1 MKKRIL
7 ALGLSFLLT
16 FAACMPASAA
26 EINPGPVNPEA
37 SGILQETA
45 DTSQQETATADNIK
59 ETAADSEPGEEK
71 EPLTG
76 EDSLGKEAETP
87 QTETASS
94 MPPDST
100 EMEDSSEITETVSEE
115 DVLPDADESK
125 EFEDS
130 EKPVETS
137 APEET
142 ENLEGSAEPAESE
155 ASAATDDSGEN
166 TPADN
171 NGIMPLS
178 GVQLFW
184 PVPGHTSLSQGF
196 HDGNAIDISDGN
208 IAGATVIAA
217 IGGTVTS
224 IYLCPDQH
232 YGSTGDCNGFGTGLV
247 INGDDGRVYQYA
259 HMKAGSIPSN
269 VYHGARVEAGQTIGA
284 VGTTGNS
291 SGNHLHFGISIGNY
305 WNASGINPQ
314 YENYTYGGVSLT
326 TSWNIYCS
334 LADTTNAVIHGD
346 ITTNQSVQFTEAGA
360 YVWDPDGNLVAQPSE
375 GTTVSGTIMSIKYD
389 MGMELGIWLNPGTT
403 YTYQFWAKTGGN
415 TYTSGVGSFSTT
427 GDTPITHILLSPSQ
441 ANMKAG
447 EKLTLK
453 AGITPAYANN
463 KTLTWTSDNTAV
475 ATVSNGVV
483 TAVKPGTAKITAK
496 SHNGILGFCTITVQ
510 DDLASVKVN
519 PSITGRAA
527 DALRLGWKKVAEAD
541 GYIIEQFKN
550 GVWTRIARIAGN
562 NTLTYRVEKLNPS
575 TTYKFRMKAFKL
587 DGDNASYSGYTA
599 VSGKTNPSVV
609 SGVKIG
615 GRAADALRINWTKN
629 PTASGYIIEQYK
641 SGKWTRIAR
650 IANNTTTTYRVEK
663 LSSSTTYQ
671 FRIQAFGSDGSTPLY
686 GSYTTLS
693 GTTLPNAVS
702 GLKIGGTAYD
712 ALRLNWNGDAKAS
725 GYIIEQYKNGKW
737 TRIARIGNNTTVTY
751 RVEELS
757 PSTTYQFRVQA
768 FGFDGNTPLYSSY
781 KQISGKT
788 MTAVFKAPGAVKG
801 VKIGGRAA
809 DTLRLNWNK
818 SVNASGYIIEQ
829 YKNGKWTRIARI
841 GSSSTLTYR
850 VEKLTAATTYQFRI
864 QSFGYSGST
873 PVYSSYTYINGKTNP
888 GVVTGLRIGGTAKD
902 ALRLNWNK
910 NSKASGYIIEQYKDG
925 LWVRIARIGVNSTL
939 TFRAENLNP
948 SMAYVFRVQSF
959 AYDQSTPIYS
969 AWEYITGV
977 TDK

>member
-130 EKPVETS
+130 GKPVETS

-650 IANNTTTTYRVEK
+650 IANNSTTTYRV
-663 LSSSTTYQ
+663 
-671 FRIQAFGSDGSTPLY
+671 
-686 GSYTTLS
+686 
-693 GTTLPNAVS
+693 
-702 GLKIGGTAYD
+702 
-712 ALRLNWNGDAKAS
+712 
-725 GYIIEQYKNGKW
+725 
-737 TRIARIGNNTTVTY
+737 TY
-751 RVEELS
+751 RVEKLS
-757 PSTTYQFRVQA
+757 PSTTYQFRVQS
-768 FGFDGNTPLYSSY
+768 FGFDGNTALYGAYVSV
-781 KQISGKT
+781 SGRT
-788 MTAVFKAPGAVKG
+788 NPSVMSG
-801 VKIGGRAA
+801 VKIGGRATDA
-809 DTLRLNWNK
+809 LRINWTKNPT
-818 SVNASGYIIEQ
+818 ASGYIIEQ
-829 YKNGKWTRIARI
+829 YKSGKWTRIARI
-841 GSSSTLTYR
+841 ANNSTTTYR
-850 VEKLTAATTYQFRI
+850 VFYHI
-864 QSFGYSGST
+864 
-873 PVYSSYTYINGKTNP
+873 PVPYP
-888 GVVTGLRIGGTAKD
+888 GI
-902 ALRLNWNK
+902 W
-910 NSKASGYIIEQYKDG
+910 
-925 LWVRIARIGVNSTL
+925 
-939 TFRAENLNP
+939 F
-948 SMAYVFRVQSF
+948 
-959 AYDQSTPIYS
+959 
-969 AWEYITGV
+969 
-977 TDK
+977 